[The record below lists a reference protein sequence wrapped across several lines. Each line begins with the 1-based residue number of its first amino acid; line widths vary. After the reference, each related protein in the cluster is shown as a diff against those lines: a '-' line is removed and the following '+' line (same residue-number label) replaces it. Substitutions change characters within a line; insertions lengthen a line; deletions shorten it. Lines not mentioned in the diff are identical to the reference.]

1 MFRSSF
7 QGLAAALAALVLV
20 VCAAAVEARAQGPAA
35 SDVVLVLPFENKTNH
50 RDQRFYHWIGESF
63 ADSLTEL
70 LNMPGIGLRVVSG
83 DERDVTFQELKLPPN
98 AIPSRATTIKLAR
111 RARASLVVVGNY
123 EVTPASEEGGIPA
136 VSGTARLIRVNEGRF
151 GETMHFGGTLTNLQK
166 MQGRLVFE
174 ILYQQDKAL
183 PISLN
188 NILAQ
193 ATKVPPGAFEAF
205 VKGVLTDDK
214 EKKSAYLQ
222 NAMREYQRVNAGAV
236 YPQAAFELGSLYL
249 AQRDYKQAAEHFA
262 MVPEKDPHY
271 VEAAFY
277 AAYSYWRMEDLTRA
291 LGALMP
297 LRETKLTS
305 IYNNAG
311 AISAQAARAE
321 KEEAE
326 RTRLLE
332 QATYF
337 LGLAASS
344 APNDPMVRFNYGY
357 SLLLS
362 GKFAEAV
369 EQLRPVIK
377 ENPRDGDAL
386 FLFAKALERSGQA
399 QAAALND
406 NEARK
411 LLGASYGKIQNDWQQ
426 SQRLSISLRMR
437 ERFDRRVKV
446 LTQPVETTPNPQDL
460 VAKARELYAAGR
472 DDEALQ
478 ELRNVLRVEPMNAE
492 AYLLIGRIDQRR
504 GDIQAA
510 ISALKTALFW
520 DSKLVDAHILL
531 GRIFFER
538 SDRAMALSYV
548 QNALK
553 LDPYN
558 QEAIGLQRQITTN
571 SK

>member
-1 MFRSSF
+1 MFRRSF
-7 QGLAAALAALVLV
+7 QTWAAVLAALVFTAL
-20 VCAAAVEARAQGPAA
+20 AAPAARAQAA
-35 SDVVLVLPFENKTNH
+35 ADVVMVLPFENKTSH
-50 RDQRFYHWIGESF
+50 KDQRFYHWIGESF
-63 ADSLTEL
+63 ADSLSEL

-83 DERDVTFQELKLPPN
+83 DERDLTFQEMKLPPN
-98 AIPSRATTIKLAR
+98 AIPSRATTIKIAR
-111 RARASLVVVGNY
+111 RVRASLVVVGNY

-136 VSGTARLIRVNEGRF
+136 VSGTARLIRVNEGKF
-151 GETMHFGGTLTNLQK
+151 GDTMHFGGPLTDLQK

-193 ATKVPPGAFEAF
+193 ATKVPPVAFEAF
-205 VKGVLTDDK
+205 VKGVLTEDV
-214 EKKSAYLQ
+214 ETKSKFLQ
-222 NAMREYQRVNAGAV
+222 RAMREYQQANAGAV
-236 YPQAAFELGSLYL
+236 YTQAAFELGALHL
-249 AQRDYKQAAEHFA
+249 GRREYKQAAEYFV
-262 MVPEKDPHY
+262 MVPEKDPRY

-277 AAYSYWRMEDLTRA
+277 AAYSYWRMEDLTRS

-297 LRETKLTS
+297 LRDTKLTS
-305 IYNNAG
+305 VYNNAG
-311 AISAQAARAE
+311 AISAQAARGE
-321 KEEAE
+321 KDEAE
-326 RTRLLE
+326 RKRLLE
-332 QATYF
+332 QAVYF
-337 LGLAASS
+337 LGLAAAS

-362 GKFAEAV
+362 GKYAEAA

-411 LLGASYGKIQNDWQQ
+411 ILGASYGKIQNDWQQ
-426 SQRLSISLRMR
+426 SQRLSVSPRVR
-437 ERFDRRVKV
+437 ERFDRRVLMV
-446 LTQPVETTPNPQDL
+446 SQPVETPTSPQDL
-460 VAKARELYAAGR
+460 VAKARELYGAGR

-478 ELRNVLRVEPMNAE
+478 ELRNVLRVEPMNPE

>member
-1 MFRSSF
+1 M
-7 QGLAAALAALVLV
+7 
-20 VCAAAVEARAQGPAA
+20 
-35 SDVVLVLPFENKTNH
+35 D
-50 RDQRFYHWIGESF
+50 
-63 ADSLTEL
+63 
-70 LNMPGIGLRVVSG
+70 
-83 DERDVTFQELKLPPN
+83 
-98 AIPSRATTIKLAR
+98 
-111 RARASLVVVGNY
+111 
-123 EVTPASEEGGIPA
+123 
-136 VSGTARLIRVNEGRF
+136 
-151 GETMHFGGTLTNLQK
+151 
-166 MQGRLVFE
+166 
-174 ILYQQDKAL
+174 
-183 PISLN
+183 
-188 NILAQ
+188 
-193 ATKVPPGAFEAF
+193 
-205 VKGVLTDDK
+205 
-214 EKKSAYLQ
+214 
-222 NAMREYQRVNAGAV
+222 
-236 YPQAAFELGSLYL
+236 
-249 AQRDYKQAAEHFA
+249 
-262 MVPEKDPHY
+262 
-271 VEAAFY
+271 
-277 AAYSYWRMEDLTRA
+277 DLTRA

-311 AISAQAARAE
+311 AISAQAARGE
-321 KEEAE
+321 KDEAE
-326 RTRLLE
+326 RARLLE
-332 QATYF
+332 QAVYF
-337 LGLAASS
+337 LGLASAS
-344 APNDPMVRFNYGY
+344 APDDPMVRFNYGY

-362 GKFAEAV
+362 GKYAEAA

-377 ENPRDGDAL
+377 DNPRDGDAL
-386 FLFAKALERSGQA
+386 FLFAKALERGGQA

-411 LLGASYGKIQNDWQQ
+411 ILGASYGKIQNDWQQ

-437 ERFDRRVKV
+437 ERFDRRT
-446 LTQPVETTPNPQDL
+446 LIAAPPVETTASPQDL
-460 VAKARELYAAGR
+460 VAKARELYTTGR

-520 DSKLVDAHILL
+520 DNELVDAHILL

-553 LDPYN
+553 LDPNN